1 MMHAEAFWLMKAE
14 SAAGGTL
21 VGFSSASVSD
31 PTGTPCDPAFGDVP
45 LLADSS
51 KDFTG
56 WPTSYYET
64 PPVPF
69 PFPKI

>member
-1 MMHAEAFWLMKAE
+1 
-14 SAAGGTL
+14 

-31 PTGTPCDPAFGDVP
+31 PTGTPCDAVFGDVP
-45 LLADSS
+45 VLADSS

-56 WPTSYYET
+56 WPKSYYET

-69 PFPKI
+69 PFPGM